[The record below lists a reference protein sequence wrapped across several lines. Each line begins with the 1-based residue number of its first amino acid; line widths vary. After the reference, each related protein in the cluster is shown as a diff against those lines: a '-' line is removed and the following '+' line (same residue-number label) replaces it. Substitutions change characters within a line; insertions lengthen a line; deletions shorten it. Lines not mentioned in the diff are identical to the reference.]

1 MALVTVA
8 VLWLGTGSPNNS
20 TQGPTLSLNCQTAG
34 EVGTAPP
41 FWACTAIPV
50 APFPHWTGLYDCCLI
65 AYSKGGAGQYSLHTT
80 IPSPHPPLSA
90 EELGCRDLLAAVRA
104 LLSVHLP
111 SFPIKRF

>member
-50 APFPHWTGLYDCCLI
+50 APFPHWAGLYDCCLI
-65 AYSKGGAGQYSLHTT
+65 AYSKGGLDNILFTPPSLPHT
-80 IPSPHPPLSA
+80 HPF
-90 EELGCRDLLAAVRA
+90 LLK
-104 LLSVHLP
+104 S
-111 SFPIKRF
+111 